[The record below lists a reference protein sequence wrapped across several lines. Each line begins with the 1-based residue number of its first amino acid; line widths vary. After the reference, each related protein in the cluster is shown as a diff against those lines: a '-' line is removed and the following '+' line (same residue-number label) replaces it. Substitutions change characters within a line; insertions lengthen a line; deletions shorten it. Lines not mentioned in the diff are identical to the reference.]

1 MKTFF
6 RPSSI
11 AVIGA
16 SAREDSLGG
25 QIINNLLY
33 GYKEAIYPVNP
44 NYKEIKGL
52 RCFPTVEAIPASVDM
67 AIVIVPAP
75 ALPARQAS
83 EYGVPIVW
91 GLLIF
96 PGNTFSRLCIPI
108 FTKMA

>member
-6 RPSSI
+6 RPASI

-16 SAREDSLGG
+16 SEREDSLGG

-44 NYKEIKGL
+44 NYKEIKGR
-52 RCFPTVEAIPASVDM
+52 RCYPTVDAIPASVDM

-75 ALPARQAS
+75 AVPAALAACGR
-83 EYGVPIVW
+83 
-91 GLLIF
+91 
-96 PGNTFSRLCIPI
+96 
-108 FTKMA
+108 